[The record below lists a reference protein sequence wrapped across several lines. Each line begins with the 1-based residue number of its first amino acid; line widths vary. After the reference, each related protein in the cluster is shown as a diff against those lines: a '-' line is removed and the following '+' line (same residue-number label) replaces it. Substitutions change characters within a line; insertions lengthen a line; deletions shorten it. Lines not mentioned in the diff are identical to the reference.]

1 MGRRGIGNRM
11 LRWVLPAALL
21 ALVAAVVILPK
32 FASGPTRPPTPVT
45 ETRSLEGRRHHDVY
59 YTNEYLYDSTY
70 ETCEAV
76 GITQLARKLG
86 VPARPASGVAR
97 AFAGENYASAL
108 REGSYHGC
116 LDALLTELREEHHR
130 AKAS

>member
-1 MGRRGIGNRM
+1 MGAPSRRNPK
-11 LRWVLPAALL
+11 LLWVLPVAVL
-21 ALVAAVVILPK
+21 ALIVSLAVLPRIT
-32 FASGPTRPPTPVT
+32 SGPTRRPSPVT
-45 ETRSLEGRRHHDVY
+45 KTRPLDARRRHDIA

-97 AFAGENYASAL
+97 AFAGENYESAL
-108 REGSYHGC
+108 RDGSYHGC
-116 LDALLTELREEHHR
+116 LDALLTELREERHR